1 MKICIDQ
8 RVFALFPE
16 LSVQGLI
23 ALNLKDENL
32 ITPLN
37 TSSLKISSEDAKA
50 VVKQWKGAYK
60 KFPSHK
66 KARPSIEY
74 LTWAL
79 EKEKLRKISPL
90 VDLYNHASLLS
101 LSPFGGEDIEKLN
114 GALTLAL
121 SAGTEPF
128 VPLGSSDVE
137 YPSVDEIVWLDG
149 EAKTVCRALNWLE
162 SDLHKLTDA
171 SKNIVFVSERASSEF
186 PDPNVGFEL
195 LQTHLSGLCETLVPF
210 KLDQNQTE
218 III

>member
-23 ALNLKDENL
+23 ALNLKDESL

-50 VVKQWKGAYK
+50 VVKQWKDAYK

-74 LTWAL
+74 LTWVL

-101 LSPFGGEDIEKLN
+101 LSPFGGEDIDKLN

-121 SAGTEPF
+121 MECFNMNTICPQC
-128 VPLGSSDVE
+128 GSNHISTKDT
-137 YPSVDEIVWLDG
+137 
-149 EAKTVCRALNWLE
+149 AKQMLARLA
-162 SDLHKLTDA
+162 
-171 SKNIVFVSERASSEF
+171 
-186 PDPNVGFEL
+186 
-195 LQTHLSGLCETLVPF
+195 
-210 KLDQNQTE
+210 
-218 III
+218 